1 MNFGSEAEGLA
12 EQGRRL
18 GAKRAL
24 RDDARSSLKGLEKS
38 LKEEWNILGFREIGC
53 EIHRCS
59 K

>member
-1 MNFGSEAEGLA
+1 MSFGSEAEGLA

-24 RDDARSSLKGLEKS
+24 RDAMSSLKGLEKKS